1 MPKPLSRIMIAGAC
15 CRTISRPPSSD
26 VSAAAKAQILAL
38 IEQHPDTLDGD
49 GLGIA
54 DGHGLRIDLIAHGSH
69 AGE

>member
-1 MPKPLSRIMIAGAC
+1 MLP
-15 CRTISRPPSSD
+15 D
-26 VSAAAKAQILAL
+26 NFQAAQQRRFRRGKAQILTL